1 MNTVNKM
8 ELEKISCMTKTMAS
22 ELRKNGIISVEALAT
37 RSLSELRELVEK
49 GSILNVWF
57 PEIKEAYEEALR
69 LKGFWF
75 TTADQIEAVRGPR
88 DKFSTGSKVVDEMLG
103 GGIFTRELT
112 EFAGDYGS
120 GKTTFL
126 FTILVEALGSNKEIT
141 AIFVDTE
148 DTFDE
153 GRIKQIAT
161 NRGYQPEDIL
171 KRTIYIPITDSDFML
186 EIVDRMHITIEAR
199 KVKLVLIDSLM
210 AVLRAEYVGRDV
222 LWYRQQLLN
231 KMIRR
236 LLNLAKVYNIAIVAS
251 NQVVTN
257 PQAQFTYDPIQQK
270 VPTGGTVLGHNANTR
285 LYLRKAKGSKRI
297 VRLFD
302 SNRLPE
308 AECTVK
314 LGLKGIEDVSPEE
327 KEEEE
332 SHEES

>member
-1 MNTVNKM
+1 MSIVIKM
-8 ELEKISCMTKTMAS
+8 ELEKLECMTPTMAS
-22 ELRKNGIISVEALAT
+22 ELRKNGVISVEALVT
-37 RSLSELRELVEK
+37 RSLSELKEFKEK
-49 GSILNVWF
+49 GYIINVDF
-57 PEIKEAYEEALR
+57 CQLKKAYEEALR

-75 TTADQIEAVRGPR
+75 ITADQIETFRGPR
-88 DKFSTGSKVVDEMLG
+88 VKFSTGSKVVDGMLG
-103 GGIFTRELT
+103 GGVFSRELT

-126 FTILVEALGSNKEIT
+126 FTILVEGLGTNKDAT

-153 GRIKQIAT
+153 GRITQIAK

-186 EIVDRMHITIEAR
+186 EIVDRMHVTIEA
-199 KVKLVLIDSLM
+199 KNVKLVLIDSLM
-210 AVLRAEYVGRDV
+210 AVLRAEYVGREI

-285 LYLRKAKGSKRI
+285 IYLRKTKGSKRI

-314 LGLKGIEDVSPEE
+314 LGEKGIEDVVPGE

-332 SHEES
+332 KVEEG